1 MKPPDDQLRALEARH
16 RAGELTDDEFE
27 AERAKLIVHWA
38 HPALPDRDPRVERGS
53 RPDANQPADS
63 LGVMG
68 ISRTVGARI
77 LAVVLGFVATMA
89 TAGIIAIA
97 KEMLTLGAE
106 PVTGPAA
113 QAATGIEFVIMIYI
127 WYRISRTYYSS
138 LRAVLH
144 DRIDGPQ
151 QDGTDVI
158 EAHMLRPDNPRLRNA
173 VIVGLVFAWVAL
185 MNQG

>member
-1 MKPPDDQLRALEARH
+1 MDPLDEQLQALEVRR
-16 RAGELTDDEFE
+16 RAGELSDDAFE
-27 AERAKLIVHWA
+27 SERTRLLVQWA
-38 HPALPDRDPRVERGS
+38 HPALPDRVPA
-53 RPDANQPADS
+53 PDEKQPAQPS
-63 LGVMG
+63 GIMGV
-68 ISRTVGARI
+68 SRTVGARI

-127 WYRISRTYYSS
+127 WYRISRTYYQS
-138 LRAVLH
+138 LRTILD
-144 DRIDGPQ
+144 DRTDDSQ
-151 QDGTDVI
+151 QDRMDVI
-158 EAHMLRPDNPRLRNA
+158 EAHVQRPDNPRLRNA
-173 VIVGLVFAWVAL
+173 VVVGLVFAWIAL

>member
-1 MKPPDDQLRALEARH
+1 MKPLDEQLQALEVRR
-16 RAGELTDDEFE
+16 RAGELSDDAFE
-27 AERAKLIVHWA
+27 SERTRLLVQWA
-38 HPALPDRDPRVERGS
+38 HPDLPDRGPA
-53 RPDANQPADS
+53 PDEKQQAQPS
-63 LGVMG
+63 GIMGV
-68 ISRTVGARI
+68 SRTVGARI

-127 WYRISRTYYSS
+127 WYRISRTYYQS
-138 LRAVLH
+138 LRTILD
-144 DRIDGPQ
+144 DRTDDAQ
-151 QDGTDVI
+151 QDRMDVI
-158 EAHMLRPDNPRLRNA
+158 EAHVQRPDNPRLRNA
-173 VIVGLVFAWVAL
+173 VIVGLVFAWIAL

>member
-1 MKPPDDQLRALEARH
+1 MKPLDEQLQALEVRR
-16 RAGELTDDEFE
+16 RAGELSDDAFE
-27 AERAKLIVHWA
+27 SERTRLLVQWA
-38 HPALPDRDPRVERGS
+38 HPDLPDRGPAPDEKQQAQPS
-53 RPDANQPADS
+53 RIM
-63 LGVMG
+63 GV
-68 ISRTVGARI
+68 SRTVGARI

-127 WYRISRTYYSS
+127 WYRISRTYYQS
-138 LRAVLH
+138 LRTILD
-144 DRIDGPQ
+144 DRADDTQ
-151 QDGTDVI
+151 QDRMDVI
-158 EAHMLRPDNPRLRNA
+158 EAHVQRPDNPRLRNA
-173 VIVGLVFAWVAL
+173 VVVGLVFAWIAL